1 VRLRG
6 IGLGGIKGPVL
17 TRTSERERSG
27 LSTWETE
34 GGSLETAAARPVAP
48 GKTPRRRSSR
58 QSR

>member
-6 IGLGGIKGPVL
+6 IGLWGVQGSVL

-27 LSTWETE
+27 LSTWEAE
-34 GGSLETAAARPVAP
+34 GGLLETAAAKPVSP
-48 GKTPRRRSSR
+48 GKTPRQRSSR